1 MCWRGKQRESSGL
14 YPQQGHKGRGTRNEK
29 EVQVGSYAEEQGTEK
44 GHLLFPHLWGSR
56 KSKRKKEVC
65 EISEANNVNPE
76 CQPRVPT
83 LPKPRQ
89 PQLHPHPQS
98 LPSKRPRFTAS
109 QLISADENAK
119 YTGFG
124 GWKFW
129 THVKSSTKFYR
140 SWSSLM
146 RFLSTDSPV
155 EANQIRYINSIER
168 SE

>member
-1 MCWRGKQRESSGL
+1 MLRSRKLRKATFSSPTSGDL
-14 YPQQGHKGRGTRNEK
+14 EK
-29 EVQVGSYAEEQGTEK
+29 AEE
-44 GHLLFPHLWGSR
+44 
-56 KSKRKKEVC
+56 KKEVC
-65 EISEANNVNPE
+65 EISEANNINPE

-83 LPKPRQ
+83 LPKLRQ

-146 RFLSTDSPV
+146 RFLSTESPV
-155 EANQIRYINSIER
+155 EANQIRYISSIER